1 MRLRWVAFWAMAGV
15 AAVILSSSLA
25 NEYRHQK
32 KLQSVLAE
40 RSNALV
46 KAQDKLDRMRE
57 RADFYKTEEG
67 QAWIAREKLNMA
79 FSGEEI
85 YRIEE

>member
-40 RSNALV
+40 RNSALA

>member
-1 MRLRWVAFWAMAGV
+1 MAGV

-40 RSNALV
+40 RSSALA
-46 KAQDKLDRMRE
+46 KAQDRLDRMRE